1 METVE
6 TVVRTARTVEEAEEL
21 ALKELGV
28 DRNEVEVEVLNRG
41 KAGFLGIGAELAQVR
56 VTRIAPGGAAGA
68 EAEVAEAGAGD
79 AVAEAGDAVAEA
91 GDAVPES
98 PVPPPP
104 ATPDPTAAE
113 GEADAPPVSEASAA
127 APVPPE
133 VGEGTA
139 AGLGLAA
146 LHNIL
151 SLSGVNVACTVRTA
165 NDPDAGGPI
174 IDLTGDDSGL
184 LIGRRGQTLQSLQFV
199 VNMIVRKEFGEG
211 TRVVL
216 DVERYRQRREA
227 SLRDMANKVAERVSQ
242 TGRSITLEPM
252 SAADRRIIHI
262 SLAESEG
269 VSTESVGF
277 GEDRKVTIIPKR

>member
-68 EAEVAEAGAGD
+68 EAEVAEAGAEVG
-79 AVAEAGDAVAEA
+79 AEAD
-91 GDAVPES
+91 DAVPES
-98 PVPPPP
+98 LAPAES
-104 ATPDPTAAE
+104 ATPDTTAAE
-113 GEADAPPVSEASAA
+113 GEAAAPPVAEASAA

-165 NDPDAGGPI
+165 NDPEAGGPI

>member
-56 VTRIAPGGAAGA
+56 VTRIAPEGAAGA

-79 AVAEAGDAVAEA
+79 AAAEAGDAA
-91 GDAVPES
+91 PES
-98 PVPPPP
+98 LAPAES
-104 ATPDPTAAE
+104 ATPDTTAAE
-113 GEADAPPVSEASAA
+113 AEADAPPVAEAT

-165 NDPDAGGPI
+165 NDPEAGGPI